1 MHTRGSFGLSKS
13 VVIIGKG
20 PSVLKSTKEFVD
32 SFDEVAI
39 CNFPPMDGYDQYIG
53 NRATH
58 HFLNAHDPN
67 PYNKE
72 RINSLG
78 LKYVFNTSYAKHEGS
93 PEIFPDHDVVYSRNY
108 GEVKIPQFKEQ
119 YGFDPS
125 CGILAFDY
133 FVKREKYAA
142 IGLVGFDFFK
152 VNEKGYYYG
161 TEEVQESLKYLYTS
175 DGSRPFNS
183 SGIRVQEN
191 PHDSEKSEKYILTQ
205 SKKYKKEIKHL

>member
-1 MHTRGSFGLSKS
+1 MSKS

-39 CNFPPMDGYDQYIG
+39 CNFPPMDGYEQHIG
-53 NRATH
+53 NRANY
-58 HFLNAHDPN
+58 HFLNAHDPD
-67 PYNKE
+67 PYSKE

-78 LKYVFNTSYAKHEGS
+78 LVEMYNTSYASTEGPS
-93 PEIFPDHDVVYSRNY
+93 DIFPDHPVYYDGSY
-108 GEVKIPQFKEQ
+108 GENMIPLFKE
-119 YGFDPS
+119 YYKFPPS
-125 CGILAFDY
+125 TGIIAFDF
-133 FVKREKYAA
+133 FVKREKYTT